1 MKLSALVL
9 AALVLAGGCT
19 LGTPLGGA
27 TTVLS
32 TGETEWA
39 VVVYM
44 SADNDLEAQAIEDV
58 NEMEAAGL
66 AGTGVTVIALV
77 DRGPGYD
84 SSNGDW
90 TGTRAYQI
98 TDDPDGV
105 DGEIASIPLS
115 IPGLGIDPS
124 EADVELNMGDPAT
137 LAGLLGF
144 VEQAYQPQHTALVIW
159 GHGSGY
165 RSRSLSREQRV
176 SDYARATSFD
186 DSSGGDALFTAEL
199 RAALT
204 GTDVDLIGF
213 DTCFG
218 ANLETAYELRD
229 TARFM
234 VASQDLIPAD
244 GWEYDDLLARVVSS
258 DRTPSGFAEAIVGS
272 FANSA
277 AGYAPGTIAAIDLS
291 RIAGVHTALNAF
303 SIALHDGILNDAER
317 TAVRDALFYDVED
330 FYATPGDLAIDLR
343 DLASVVSDQFNLADG
358 QASEL
363 DSALSAALIDQW
375 TATANPRA
383 TGLSVHLIP
392 LEADGNAAVTH
403 DEGYFRG
410 SSAAHPL
417 QFVAGSDWVPALPDG
432 PGLLHRLFYEVM

>member
-1 MKLSALVL
+1 MMRRCGVLIALAVL
-9 AALVLAGGCT
+9 TGCT
-19 LGTPLGGA
+19 LGTGLGGP

-32 TGETEWA
+32 SGTTEWA

-44 SADNDLEAQAIEDV
+44 SADNDLESQAIEDL

-66 AGTGVTVIALV
+66 AGSGVTVIALV

-105 DGEIASIPLS
+105 DGTVVSIPLAV
-115 IPGLGIDPS
+115 PELGIDPAGS
-124 EADVELNMGDPAT
+124 DAELNMGDPAV
-137 LAGLLGF
+137 LSSLLSF
-144 VEQAYQPQHTALVIW
+144 VEAAYQPEHTALVIW

-165 RSRSLSREQRV
+165 RSRSIAKEEREHQFTRV
-176 SDYARATSFD
+176 TSFD

-199 RAALT
+199 AAAVA
-204 GTDVDLIGF
+204 GAEIDLIGF

-218 ANLETAYELRD
+218 ANVETAYELRER
-229 TARFM
+229 AGIM

-244 GWEYDDLLARVVSS
+244 GWEYHDMLARFVAS
-258 DRTPSGFAEAIVGS
+258 DRTPAALAHAMVES
-272 FANSA
+272 FSTVA
-277 AGYAPGTIAAIDLS
+277 AGYASGTIAAIDLS
-291 RIAGVHTALNAF
+291 QMTAVYDALNAF
-303 SIALHDGILNDAER
+303 STAVHDGITNDSER

-330 FYATPGDLAIDLR
+330 FYATPGDLGIDLR
-343 DLASVVSDQFNLADG
+343 DLAAVVSADFDLADA
-358 QASEL
+358 QA
-363 DSALSAALIDQW
+363 AALDAAVASAVSEQW
-375 TATANPRA
+375 TATANPKA
-383 TGLSVHLIP
+383 SGLSVHLIP
-392 LEADGNAAVTH
+392 LESDGTAAVTH
-403 DEGYFRG
+403 DTGYFRG

-417 QFVAGSDWVPALPDG
+417 SFVSGSDWVPALPDG